1 VICLLC
7 VLSRI
12 HTLFPEH
19 QAQLGPCDC
28 RLLSIGCQRP
38 LITTAHQLH
47 SFRYKPGLCIC
58 CKSHHTCLSQLV
70 RLHSVKPSFLADQ
83 LSPQPK
89 QLCHIKGALL
99 AGSYIQQPHIRNNV
113 PAALHSLLQIKLLRI
128 LGQLGVSDKQASDNM
143 YAVVADSMRRGNT
156 GHTIGNAIVYEAVR
170 TIANIY
176 PNPTLLQSGTVRH
189 SCHRACNCDDAAV
202 CCSSDPVSQLVLHQC
217 LFLLHQCLSVQ
228 LPPST

>member
-1 VICLLC
+1 MICLLC

-99 AGSYIQQPHIRNNV
+99 AGSF
-113 PAALHSLLQIKLLRI
+113 S
-128 LGQLGVSDKQASDNM
+128 
-143 YAVVADSMRRGNT
+143 
-156 GHTIGNAIVYEAVR
+156 
-170 TIANIY
+170 
-176 PNPTLLQSGTVRH
+176 NPTSEIMFLQLCIHCCRSSCSGYWGSLEFQTSRPATT
-189 SCHRACNCDDAAV
+189 CM
-202 CCSSDPVSQLVLHQC
+202 LW
-217 LFLLHQCLSVQ
+217 
-228 LPPST
+228 